1 MAIKWPASHE
11 NEKSDDLVDES
22 YGNAGDT
29 SLGNKINYARRLF
42 LDLWWFEVC
51 YRRVTDK
58 LPTPLAAVFKAPN
71 CADAK
76 FIYHSDTIDLQ

>member
-58 LPTPLAAVFKAPN
+58 LPTTFTAGFIEPN
-71 CADAK
+71 RADEK
-76 FIYHSDTIDLQ
+76 IIYHSNTIDPQ